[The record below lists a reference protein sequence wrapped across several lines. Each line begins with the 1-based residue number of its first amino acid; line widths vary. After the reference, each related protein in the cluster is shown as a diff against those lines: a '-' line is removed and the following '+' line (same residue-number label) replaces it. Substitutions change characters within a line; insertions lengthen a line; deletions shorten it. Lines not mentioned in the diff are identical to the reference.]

1 MNHASLIYNQ
11 NIVKMAPDMF
21 KPKLI
26 LLDLD
31 GTLVDS
37 VPDLA
42 FCIDETMKECGL
54 PERGD
59 AAVRSWVGNGAKRLV
74 ERALV
79 NDMEGYPSSELLD
92 RAMEVFMSIYSENVS
107 IRSRLYPG
115 VLEGL
120 DYLASIPDLTIGCV
134 TNKPEAFTIPLLNTL
149 GLAER
154 FEIIL
159 SGDTLSE
166 KKPHPMPLLHA
177 AEKFG
182 VKPEDAVMIGDSKTD
197 VRAARAAGFGIVCMS
212 YGYNHGEDIRE
223 SKPDAVLDSMSEL
236 HTVISSQIIS

>member
-1 MNHASLIYNQ
+1 MLNQPALTYNYLIE
-11 NIVKMAPDMF
+11 IMALNMF
-21 KPKLI
+21 KPKLV
-26 LLDLD
+26 LLYLD

-42 FCIDETMKECGL
+42 FCIDETMKACDL

-79 NDMEGYPSSELLD
+79 NNMEGHPPSELLD
-92 RAMEVFMSIYSENVS
+92 RAMDIFMSVYSENVS

-134 TNKPEAFTIPLLNTL
+134 TNKPAAFTVPLLKTL
-149 GLAER
+149 GIFDHFA
-154 FEIIL
+154 IVL
-159 SGDTLSE
+159 SGDSLSE

-182 VKPEDAVMIGDSKTD
+182 VKPEGAVMIGDSKTD
-197 VRAARAAGFGIVCMS
+197 VKAARAAGFGIVCMS
-212 YGYNHGEDIRE
+212 YGYNHGEAIRD
-223 SKPDAVLDSMSEL
+223 SHPDAVLDSLSEL
-236 HTVISSQIIS
+236 PSVISV